1 MRRFAL
7 HDADDLFSP
16 VLKGA
21 AKRAGVDEIG
31 LAEVVIW
38 DGKEVLEELRLGD
51 DGRWIDPTAMEG
63 VAPAP
68 TDVHRAIWAGPS
80 SAMTGLIQNTED
92 VDAACSLEQANKTIR
107 AENKAQGFPED
118 LIDGA
123 YVIDIVTFKKFF
135 QEAAPILQR
144 LRKSHAHTEVQKT
157 FEELNNRLK
166 NFNSLHGY
174 PEDWVMNLPA
184 EDAASP
190 TPPVGPGAATPAPD
204 GSAPSTAT
212 AGPGTPRRRRI
223 VRRQGLVM
231 DGGVEKKIEEY
242 RHVGRGHQL
251 LISHAGKD
259 GYIDFELVAASTFGK
274 GFGQSYAESPQAVN
288 LTLGPRGALKDRA
301 FADMNIAGVA
311 SVRRDPSKGYSNYPM
326 TIVLV
331 TFKNEPAVVW
341 LARSVL
347 GAVGGGLQT
356 RCRARGPDATYKKD
370 AFLSKL
376 SKLPKADP
384 EYPWVKVK
392 EANMAEDDQLE
403 KYEEMQQANDV
414 KLEIRLKYY
423 QQEAPTLARQLAANR
438 GNNSVVAL
446 MCLTHPAAGRSG
458 SGMEFCWRLA
468 N

>member
-1 MRRFAL
+1 
-7 HDADDLFSP
+7 
-16 VLKGA
+16 
-21 AKRAGVDEIG
+21 
-31 LAEVVIW
+31 
-38 DGKEVLEELRLGD
+38 
-51 DGRWIDPTAMEG
+51 
-63 VAPAP
+63 
-68 TDVHRAIWAGPS
+68 
-80 SAMTGLIQNTED
+80 
-92 VDAACSLEQANKTIR
+92 
-107 AENKAQGFPED
+107 
-118 LIDGA
+118 
-123 YVIDIVTFKKFF
+123 
-135 QEAAPILQR
+135 
-144 LRKSHAHTEVQKT
+144 
-157 FEELNNRLK
+157 
-166 NFNSLHGY
+166 
-174 PEDWVMNLPA
+174 
-184 EDAASP
+184 
-190 TPPVGPGAATPAPD
+190 
-204 GSAPSTAT
+204 
-212 AGPGTPRRRRI
+212 
-223 VRRQGLVM
+223 M

-347 GAVGGGLQT
+347 GAVYGQAPINEEVEGF
-356 RCRARGPDATYKKD
+356 RRDAGQE
-370 AFLSKL
+370 
-376 SKLPKADP
+376 LPKADP

-458 SGMEFCWRLA
+458 S
-468 N
+468 